1 VPRRL
6 TLNYKALTSV
16 LVVLTVIFA
25 GATAYMVAYPAKSA
39 QTFTSTV
46 TVAGSASNAVGIA
59 YKQGIGFYLVNGT
72 GFTLYYRTSDK
83 PNSGTTT
90 CVSSTCEK
98 NWPAF
103 YRSSLV
109 LATGLNASSFAV
121 ITPYN
126 STKIVTYGGYPLY
139 YWTFDAK
146 PGDTTGQGVGQFYVA
161 TVPALAATASTT
173 TSTSDSTTTT
183 TTIPT
188 TATTTATTT
197 TTTYISY

>member
-1 VPRRL
+1 
-6 TLNYKALTSV
+6 LNYKALASV

-25 GATAYMVAYPAKSA
+25 GATAYMVAYPAKIT

-46 TVAGSASNAVGIA
+46 TVAGSASNTVGIA

-72 GFTLYYRTSDK
+72 GFTLYYHAADK
-83 PNSGTTT
+83 PNTGTTT

-103 YRSSLV
+103 YSSSLV
-109 LATGLNASSFAV
+109 PATGLNASAFGV

-126 STKIVTYGGYPLY
+126 STKIVTYDGYPLF
-139 YWTFDAK
+139 YWAFDTK

-161 TVPALAATASTT
+161 TLPALAATVSTT
-173 TSTSDSTTTT
+173 TSTSDSTTS
-183 TTIPT
+183 T
-188 TATTTATTT
+188 TA
-197 TTTYISY
+197 YNPY